1 MRTESGQ
8 PRARK
13 ILSEVSAVV
22 AQFSVLVL
30 TVCVMLFAVCHPAE
44 AQQPAK
50 LPRIGLLISAQSSI
64 ASPRIQAFRRGLRDL
79 GYVEGKNVVMEYR
92 YAEGNLGP
100 VSDLAAQLVRLKVD
114 IIVTDTSYATEA
126 AKNAT
131 KIIPIVFTTANDPVA
146 DGQVNSLAHPGG
158 NLTGL
163 SILALDLNGKRLELL
178 KEAFPNISRVGFL
191 TRIGT
196 ATGEQRFNEA
206 EIAAK
211 ELGLELQYI
220 GAKGADDLENA
231 FDTAKRAGVQALLA
245 HPSTFVATNRTRIVE
260 LSIKNRLP
268 MIYGSRDHA
277 EGGALM
283 SYGPDL
289 VDNYRRAGTYVDKI
303 LKGAKPADL
312 PVEQPTKFELVINLK
327 TAKQMGV
334 IIPPNVLARADR
346 VIK

>member
-1 MRTESGQ
+1 
-8 PRARK
+8 
-13 ILSEVSAVV
+13 
-22 AQFSVLVL
+22 
-30 TVCVMLFAVCHPAE
+30 MLFALCHPAE

-50 LPRIGLLISAQSSI
+50 LPRIGVLISARPSI
-64 ASPRIQAFRRGLRDL
+64 ASPRIEAFQRGLRDL
-79 GYVEGKNVVMEYR
+79 GYVEGKNITLEYR
-92 YAEGNLGP
+92 YAEGKVES
-100 VSDLAAQLVRLKVD
+100 VSDLAADLVRLKVD
-114 IIVTDTSYATEA
+114 IIVTDTSNATQA

-131 KIIPIVFTTANDPVA
+131 KIIPIVFTTANDPVG
-146 DGQVNSLAHPGG
+146 DGQVDSLARPGG

-178 KEAFPNISRVGFL
+178 KEAFPNILRVGFL

-196 ATGEQRFNEA
+196 ASGEQRFDEA
-206 EIAAK
+206 KTAAK
-211 ELGLELQYI
+211 ALGLQLQYI

-231 FDTAKRAGVQALLA
+231 FDMAKRAGVQALLA
-245 HPSTFVATNRTRIVE
+245 HPSTFVGTNRARIID

-268 MIYGSRDHA
+268 VIYGSGEPA
-277 EGGALM
+277 EAGALM

>member
-1 MRTESGQ
+1 
-8 PRARK
+8 
-13 ILSEVSAVV
+13 
-22 AQFSVLVL
+22 
-30 TVCVMLFAVCHPAE
+30 MLFALCRPAE

-50 LPRIGLLISAQSSI
+50 LPRIGVLISAPASI
-64 ASPRIQAFRRGLRDL
+64 ASPRIQAFQRGLRAL
-79 GYVEGKNVVMEYR
+79 GYVEGKNITLEYR
-92 YAEGNLGP
+92 YAEGKVES
-100 VSDLAAQLVRLKVD
+100 VSDLAADLVRLKVD
-114 IIVTDTSYATEA
+114 IIVTDTSNATQA

-131 KIIPIVFTTANDPVA
+131 KIIPIVFTTANDPVG
-146 DGQVNSLAHPGG
+146 DGQVDSLARPGG

-178 KEAFPNISRVGFL
+178 KEAFPNILRVGFL

-196 ATGEQRFNEA
+196 ASGEQRFDEA
-206 EIAAK
+206 KTAAK
-211 ELGLELQYI
+211 ALGLQLQYI

-231 FDTAKRAGVQALLA
+231 FDMAKRAGVQALLA
-245 HPSTFVATNRTRIVE
+245 HPSTFVGTNRARIID

-268 MIYGSRDHA
+268 VIYGSGEFA
-277 EGGALM
+277 EAGALM
-283 SYGPDL
+283 SYGPDI

-346 VIK
+346 VIR

>member
-1 MRTESGQ
+1 
-8 PRARK
+8 
-13 ILSEVSAVV
+13 
-22 AQFSVLVL
+22 
-30 TVCVMLFAVCHPAE
+30 MLFALCHPAE

-50 LPRIGLLISAQSSI
+50 LPRIGVLISARPSI
-64 ASPRIQAFRRGLRDL
+64 ASPRIEAFQRGLRDL
-79 GYVEGKNVVMEYR
+79 GYVEGKNITLEYR
-92 YAEGNLGP
+92 YAEGKVES
-100 VSDLAAQLVRLKVD
+100 VSDLAADLVRLKVD
-114 IIVTDTSYATEA
+114 IIVTDTSNATQA

-131 KIIPIVFTTANDPVA
+131 KIIPIVFTTANDPVG
-146 DGQVNSLAHPGG
+146 DGQVDSLARPGG

-178 KEAFPNISRVGFL
+178 KEAFPNILRVGFL

-196 ATGEQRFNEA
+196 ASGEQRFDEA
-206 EIAAK
+206 KTAAK
-211 ELGLELQYI
+211 ALGLQLQYI

-231 FDTAKRAGVQALLA
+231 FDMAKRAGVQALLA
-245 HPSTFVATNRTRIVE
+245 HPSTFVGTNRARIID

-268 MIYGSRDHA
+268 VIYGSGEPSEA
-277 EGGALM
+277 GALM

-312 PVEQPTKFELVINLK
+312 PVEQPIKFELVINLK
-327 TAKQMGV
+327 TAKQIGL

-346 VIK
+346 VIR

>member
-1 MRTESGQ
+1 
-8 PRARK
+8 
-13 ILSEVSAVV
+13 
-22 AQFSVLVL
+22 
-30 TVCVMLFAVCHPAE
+30 MLFALCHPAE

-50 LPRIGLLISAQSSI
+50 LPRIGVLISARPSI
-64 ASPRIQAFRRGLRDL
+64 ASPRIEAFQRGLRDL
-79 GYVEGKNVVMEYR
+79 GYVEGKNITLEYR
-92 YAEGNLGP
+92 YAEGKVES
-100 VSDLAAQLVRLKVD
+100 VSDLAADLVRLKVD
-114 IIVTDTSYATEA
+114 IIVTDTSNATQA

-131 KIIPIVFTTANDPVA
+131 KIIPIVFTTANDPVG
-146 DGQVNSLAHPGG
+146 DGQVDSLARPGG

-178 KEAFPNISRVGFL
+178 KEAFPNILRVGFL

-196 ATGEQRFNEA
+196 ASGEQRFDEA
-206 EIAAK
+206 KTAAK
-211 ELGLELQYI
+211 ALGLQLQYI

-231 FDTAKRAGVQALLA
+231 FDMAKRAGVQALLA
-245 HPSTFVATNRTRIVE
+245 HPSTFVGTNRARIID

-268 MIYGSRDHA
+268 VIYGSGEPA
-277 EGGALM
+277 EAGALM
-283 SYGPDL
+283 SYGPDI

-312 PVEQPTKFELVINLK
+312 PVEQPIKFELVINLK

-346 VIK
+346 VIR